1 MGRENDDAALP
12 NAPSLSRA
20 LAVLDLFDAAHPTWT
35 AEAIGDALR
44 CSAPTGYRYI
54 RELLAAGLLR
64 RLQGGRYA
72 LGPRIILL
80 DYTMR
85 QADPYLRA
93 AVPEM
98 AELARRS
105 GCDCVL
111 TARFGDQFLDTH
123 RESGS
128 APLTLAFGR
137 GRPRPPFLGAAPKVI
152 LSTQPTAWLRKFY
165 EAHAADAAEAGLGSE
180 WKAFRSALA
189 EIRRRGH
196 YLSIGE
202 LEPQLGAIAVPLPAA
217 GPDAGSALALA
228 AARERFELMNLPLL
242 VELLRGA
249 AERIVAAVEGEPGAA
264 SRHPRS

>member
-1 MGRENDDAALP
+1 MNDDFADAAP
-12 NAPSLSRA
+12 QGTPSLSRA
-20 LAVLDLFDAAHPTWT
+20 LAVLDLFDAEHPTWT
-35 AEAIGDALR
+35 AEAIGEALR

-64 RLQGGRYA
+64 RLQGGVYA

-85 QADPYLRA
+85 QADPYLGA

-98 AELARRS
+98 GELARRT
-105 GCDCVL
+105 GCDCVM
-111 TARFGDQFLDTH
+111 TALFGQQFLDTH
-123 RESGS
+123 RETGA

-137 GRPRPPFLGAAPKVI
+137 GRPRPAFLGAAPKVI
-152 LSTQPTAWLRKFY
+152 LSAQPTAWLRKFHDAQA
-165 EAHAADAAEAGLGSE
+165 EAAAAAGLGAD
-180 WKAFRSALA
+180 WKAFRSAIA

-196 YLSIGE
+196 YVSRGE
-202 LEPQLGAIAVPLPAA
+202 LEPQLSSVAVPLPV
-217 GPDAGSALALA
+217 GVPDAGSALALV

-249 AERIVAAVEGEPGAA
+249 AERIVAAVEGSAGAPSA
-264 SRHPRS
+264 RPRS